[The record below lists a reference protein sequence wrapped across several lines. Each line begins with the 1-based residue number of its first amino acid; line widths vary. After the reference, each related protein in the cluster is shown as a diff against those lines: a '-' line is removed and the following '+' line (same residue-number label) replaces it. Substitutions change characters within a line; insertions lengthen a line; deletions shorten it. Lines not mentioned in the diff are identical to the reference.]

1 MKYGQENPPVCDL
14 ILGKTRFAGVGCEVI
29 AAYNYLTYEGF
40 EPDMAKLAYD
50 FEKNALLRLDRVA
63 GV

>member
-1 MKYGQENPPVCDL
+1 MCDL
-14 ILGKTRFAGVGCEVI
+14 ILGETRFAGVGCEVI

-50 FEKNALLRLDRVA
+50 FEKMLLLRQMGRWGLIL
-63 GV
+63 GK

>member
-1 MKYGQENPPVCDL
+1 MGYGQENPPVCDL

-50 FEKNALLRLDRVA
+50 FEKNCSYCGGRVA

>member
-1 MKYGQENPPVCDL
+1 MCDL
-14 ILGKTRFAGVGCEVI
+14 ILGETKFAGVGCEVI
-29 AAYNYLTYEGF
+29 AAYNYLKYEGF

-50 FEKNALLRLDRVA
+50 LKECSYCGGRVA